1 MEEYVC
7 GEREVCV
14 YIMNNG
20 SGVVFSLGGG
30 VYSSKGSAVPVG
42 GEEEWG
48 GAHGGLSVCGGVS
61 VGAVRPSGL

>member
-20 SGVVFSLGGG
+20 SGVVFSFGGG
-30 VYSSKGSAVPVG
+30 SIPRKGVLFP
-42 GEEEWG
+42 
-48 GAHGGLSVCGGVS
+48 
-61 VGAVRPSGL
+61 

>member
-30 VYSSKGSAVPVG
+30 LFLERECCSRRGRGGVGWSAWWTECMWGS
-42 GEEEWG
+42 E
-48 GAHGGLSVCGGVS
+48 CGGS
-61 VGAVRPSGL
+61 

>member
-20 SGVVFSLGGG
+20 SGVFFFFGGG
-30 VYSSKGSAVPVG
+30 GSIPRKGVLFP
-42 GEEEWG
+42 
-48 GAHGGLSVCGGVS
+48 
-61 VGAVRPSGL
+61 